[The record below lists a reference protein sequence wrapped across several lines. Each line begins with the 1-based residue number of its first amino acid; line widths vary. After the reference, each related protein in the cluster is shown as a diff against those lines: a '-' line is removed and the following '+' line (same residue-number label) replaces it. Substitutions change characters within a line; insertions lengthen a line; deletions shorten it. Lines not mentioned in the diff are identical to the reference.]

1 MPYFWVPDMVA
12 LPEVDQIDAV
22 ENWGLITY
30 HETAISYKLNETSVS
45 TIQLTTSAIAHSLA
59 HQVKDIFFTQI
70 I

>member
-1 MPYFWVPDMVA
+1 MVA

-59 HQVKDIFFTQI
+59 HQVTIYFVI
-70 I
+70 RLYSHL